1 MSRLTDLLTP
11 RLPAGFSIPAP
22 LDRAWS
28 WMEEQGWVVDGPNG
42 YFVTPYSGTRQLGV
56 VFSGQESLAGWFEP
70 DDPGFDQLVPIAQ
83 VSGDG
88 STGAV
93 WIDGDRA
100 RFVVLGS
107 DGETFLLADSAVDFL
122 RLVAIGHRELTSWE
136 LEEEPEDDEAV
147 EAHAA
152 FRTWVETELD
162 VEVPSVWAVT
172 DPGRFEEWAERVRT
186 ER

>member
-1 MSRLTDLLTP
+1 MSRLTDLLAP
-11 RLPAGFSIPAP
+11 RLPAGFSIPEP

-56 VFSGQESLAGWFEP
+56 VFSAQESLTGWFEP
-70 DDPGFDQLVPIAQ
+70 SDPGFDQLVPIAQ

-93 WIDGDRA
+93 WIDGDEW

-122 RLVAIGHRELTSWE
+122 RLVAIGYRELTSWE
-136 LEEEPEDDEAV
+136 LEEDPEDDEAV

-162 VEVPSVWAVT
+162 VEVPATWTAA
-172 DPGRFEEWAERVRT
+172 DPDPFEEWVGRMQAER
-186 ER
+186 